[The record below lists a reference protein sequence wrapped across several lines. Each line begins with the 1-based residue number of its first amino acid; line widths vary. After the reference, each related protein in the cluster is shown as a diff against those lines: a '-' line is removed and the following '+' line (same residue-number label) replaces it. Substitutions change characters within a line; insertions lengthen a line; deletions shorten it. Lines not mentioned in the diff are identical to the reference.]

1 MNEISDKET
10 ENLTNSYAEKL
21 NAEIEKNRQISLVRE
36 SAKQKL
42 VALGFSPNEIAA
54 IMGEE
59 MLDYGSGMI

>member
-1 MNEISDKET
+1 MNEVTDEET
-10 ENLTNSYAEKL
+10 QKLTEEYAIKL
-21 NAEIEKNRQISLVRE
+21 NAQIQENKQKLMVRD

-42 VALGFSPNEIAA
+42 IALGFSPNEVAS